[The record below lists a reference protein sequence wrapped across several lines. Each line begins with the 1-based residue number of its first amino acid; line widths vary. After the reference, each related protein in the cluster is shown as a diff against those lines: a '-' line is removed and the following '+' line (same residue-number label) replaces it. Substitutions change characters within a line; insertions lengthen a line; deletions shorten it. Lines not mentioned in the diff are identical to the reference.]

1 MNWGA
6 LKFNLLGNLPLVGKQ
21 VSLSYYKSVMDKV
34 LFIEKQ
40 FNKPMVTFDHNVH
53 ALYDCLQGAKIVLH
67 EDFDWFLTLGITTY
81 TKTSGMTS
89 QFFARI
95 IAGEV
100 FKFEDYFKELNV
112 SSRETAFLDWY
123 SNFDD
128 TQDFADVFIYML
140 QIYCLEN
147 PINEEEGEVYK
158 GNSRW
163 EINKTTLDFISSSY
177 FRLVLD
183 DFITLVK
190 LSVDSQVRRLNGEAN

>member
-1 MNWGA
+1 MNWGV
-6 LKFNLLGNLPLVGKQ
+6 LKFSLFGELPFVGKQ

-67 EDFDWFLTLGITTY
+67 EDFDWFLELGITTY

-89 QFFARI
+89 QFFDRV
-95 IAGEV
+95 IAGEF

-123 SNFDD
+123 SNFED
-128 TQDFADVFIYML
+128 TQEFVDAFIYMM
-140 QIYCLEN
+140 QIYCAEN
-147 PINEEEGEVYK
+147 PLDEEGEVYQ
-158 GNSRW
+158 GNSRQ

-183 DFITLVK
+183 DFITVIK
-190 LSVDSQVRRLNGEAN
+190 LSIDSQVRRLNGEAN